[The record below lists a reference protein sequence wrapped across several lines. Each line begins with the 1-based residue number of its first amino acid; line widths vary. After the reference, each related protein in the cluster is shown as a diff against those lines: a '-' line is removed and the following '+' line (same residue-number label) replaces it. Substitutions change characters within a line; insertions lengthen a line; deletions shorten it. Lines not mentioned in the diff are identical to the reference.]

1 MEEVESKIID
11 YKDIKLKI
19 IKRKDGEFIFEYIP
33 EKKTTTV
40 LRCFCRNDSERA
52 IEKFYLNIKH
62 GTYGPLS

>member
-1 MEEVESKIID
+1 MEEVESRIID

-19 IKRKDGEFIFEYIP
+19 IKLRDGEFIFEYIP

-62 GTYGPLS
+62 GTYGPLA